1 MSMSVSQ
8 MRAYCPRC
16 DEDTMHQVTRGRER
30 GFQVIE
36 PICLQCGRENHNL
49 RRSLR

>member
-1 MSMSVSQ
+1 MLNVSE
-8 MRAYCPRC
+8 RRDFCPRC
-16 DEDTMHQVTRGRER
+16 GEVTMHRITRGQER

-36 PICLQCGRENHNL
+36 PICLQCGSENHQL